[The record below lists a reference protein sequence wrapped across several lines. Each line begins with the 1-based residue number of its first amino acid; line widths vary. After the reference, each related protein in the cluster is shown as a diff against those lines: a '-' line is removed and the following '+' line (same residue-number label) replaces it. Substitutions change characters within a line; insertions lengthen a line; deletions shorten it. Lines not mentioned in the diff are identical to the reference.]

1 MEQTTILSIWS
12 QLVPKILPYKLA
24 VIDTISRT
32 RSTVHLS
39 KSISIT
45 TVVVLSASLCL
56 HGQGRQSL
64 VLQILATKQSL
75 ISLMIN
81 QLLVFTVLMELHS
94 QIQSALSRGIWPVTV
109 RLQVMSQLR
118 IKIKVLMNRKKLLST
133 LMT

>member
-32 RSTVHLS
+32 RSTVHWL

-45 TVVVLSASLCL
+45 TVVVLLASLCL

-109 RLQVMSQLR
+109 RLLAMSQLR
-118 IKIKVLMNRKKLLST
+118 MKIKVLMNRKNLLST